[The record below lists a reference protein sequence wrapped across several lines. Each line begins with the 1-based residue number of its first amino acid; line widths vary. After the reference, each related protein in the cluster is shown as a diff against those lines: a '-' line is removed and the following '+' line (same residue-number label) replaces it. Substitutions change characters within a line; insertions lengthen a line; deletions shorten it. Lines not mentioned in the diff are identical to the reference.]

1 MAEQRKRRTCDDNRA
16 VAEQGIKVG
25 DLVSLRTGGPT
36 MSVQA
41 RSQNLAYCAWSKDG
55 RFHYGTFDVASLR
68 LVEDG
73 GAARPAAADD
83 GACCG

>member
-1 MAEQRKRRTCDDNRA
+1 MAEQPERRTCDDNRA
-16 VAEQGIKVG
+16 VAEQGIKIG

-41 RSQNLAYCAWSKDG
+41 RSQNLAYCAWNRDG
-55 RFHYGTFDVASLR
+55 RVHYGTFDVGSLR

-73 GAARPAAADD
+73 AGTRPSSADD
-83 GACCG
+83 GVSCG